1 MPQGLS
7 RATAPKEA
15 QVALLRLFRGMQDL
29 GNPTTTGPIIGHRK
43 RQ

>member
-15 QVALLRLFRGMQDL
+15 QVALFRGMQDL